1 GIKKKVLAPFNLSQ
15 YPMVLEAGSLGSLSM
30 EAEQQK
36 DLKGTQAS
44 RHEISSADLFS
55 VSVARKN

>member
-1 GIKKKVLAPFNLSQ
+1 
-15 YPMVLEAGSLGSLSM
+15 MVLEAGSLGSLSM